1 MSCLIKA
8 VEGCGKK
15 CFWIMTTVIPVD
27 PRFFWAP
34 KKMAEKLDI
43 GIFLERILELIS
55 ATTIGLSG
63 PGSRHLGNPGNST
76 PDSLIVAVI
85 NHGSIVR

>member
-8 VEGCGKK
+8 AEGCGRKS
-15 CFWIMTTVIPVD
+15 FWMMTTVILVD

-34 KKMAEKLDI
+34 KKMVEKLDI

-55 ATTIGLSG
+55 ATTISLLG
-63 PGSRHLGNPGNST
+63 PDSRHLGNPGNSRN
-76 PDSLIVAVI
+76 LL
-85 NHGSIVR
+85 